1 MSKPS
6 TRILLS
12 VIIVL
17 AVLAGI
23 FASVRAAASSAGA
36 YGERAFLTAGLLT
49 DTKHVRSTSSA
60 GLNTYQFQSDSYQE
74 SGDGGGCEHEM
85 HDSPDD

>member
-23 FASVRAAASSAGA
+23 YASVRAAASSAGV

-49 DTKHVRSTSSA
+49 DTKHARSASSA
-60 GLNTYQFQSDSYQE
+60 TLNTYQSDSYYE
-74 SGDGGGCEHEM
+74 SGEGGGCEHEN
-85 HDSPDD
+85 SSSADD